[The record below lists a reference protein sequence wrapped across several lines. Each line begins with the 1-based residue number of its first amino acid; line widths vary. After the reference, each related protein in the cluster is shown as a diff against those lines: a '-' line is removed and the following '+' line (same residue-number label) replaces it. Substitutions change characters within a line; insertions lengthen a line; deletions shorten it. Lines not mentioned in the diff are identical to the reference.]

1 MEYKMLLQKISFS
14 ATIQKKLGIFSGNFA
29 INGFGKSSELF
40 LFGMMNMSQKSF
52 SEQIHVSFQR
62 INELVNGKRC
72 ITPETAWLLSKSLN
86 TSPEFWMNLQSSYDL
101 SKINREKLLKDVKRI
116 HEYQAIKY

>member
-1 MEYKMLLQKISFS
+1 MVPKNRISTHPGEILLK
-14 ATIQKKLGIFSGNFA
+14 
-29 INGFGKSSELF
+29 EF
-40 LFGMMNMSQKSF
+40 LEPMNMSQKSF

-62 INELVNGKRC
+62 INELVNGKRG

-116 HEYQAIKY
+116 HELQTIAY

>member
-1 MEYKMLLQKISFS
+1 MIPKNRISTHPGEILLK
-14 ATIQKKLGIFSGNFA
+14 
-29 INGFGKSSELF
+29 EF
-40 LFGMMNMSQKSF
+40 LEPMDMSQKSF

-62 INELVNGKRC
+62 INELVNGKRG

-116 HEYQAIKY
+116 HELQTIAY

>member
-1 MEYKMLLQKISFS
+1 
-14 ATIQKKLGIFSGNFA
+14 
-29 INGFGKSSELF
+29 
-40 LFGMMNMSQKSF
+40 MMDMSQKSF
-52 SEQIHVSFQR
+52 SQQIHVSFQR
-62 INELVNGKRC
+62 INELVNGKRG

-116 HEYQAIKY
+116 HELQTIAY

>member
-1 MEYKMLLQKISFS
+1 M
-14 ATIQKKLGIFSGNFA
+14 IQKNRISTHPREILLK
-29 INGFGKSSELF
+29 EF
-40 LFGMMNMSQKSF
+40 LEPMNMSQKSF

-62 INELVNGKRC
+62 INELVNGKRG

-101 SKINREKLLKDVKRI
+101 SKINREKQLKDVKRF
-116 HEYQAIKY
+116 HELQTIAY

>member
-1 MEYKMLLQKISFS
+1 V
-14 ATIQKKLGIFSGNFA
+14 IQKNRISTHPREILLK
-29 INGFGKSSELF
+29 EF
-40 LFGMMNMSQKSF
+40 LEPMNMSQKSF

-62 INELVNGKRC
+62 INELVNGKRG

-116 HEYQAIKY
+116 HELQTIAY

>member
-1 MEYKMLLQKISFS
+1 
-14 ATIQKKLGIFSGNFA
+14 
-29 INGFGKSSELF
+29 
-40 LFGMMNMSQKSF
+40 MMNMSQKSF

-62 INELVNGKRC
+62 INELVNGKRG

-116 HEYQAIKY
+116 HELQTIAY